1 MRFWL
6 NKLIRLL
13 AVATAVSALTFLLLA
28 LLPGDAAFVIAG
40 LDATPQDVENIR
52 RDLGL
57 DRHIVIRY
65 ASWLTKLL
73 KGDLGRSF
81 LTDRPVLETIAE
93 RLPITI
99 ELIIVSLLM
108 ALLLAFPAGIISAY
122 KYGRLAD
129 RCLSALG
136 FATLSM
142 PSFVMALLTIYFFA
156 IQLGWLPA
164 TGYMPLSDGIWVNLR
179 AFILPGLSVALIE
192 WVVLMRV
199 LRSDLIATLQ
209 QNYILMAK
217 AKGLPPWKIL
227 LRHALR
233 PSSLA
238 LVTVLGLQIGRYMG
252 EAVIVETIF
261 ALPGVGRL
269 LVDAIYNRDY
279 MMVQGCV
286 LVISV
291 AYVLINAIVDA
302 TYSWLDPRIRSG
314 KTNVP

>member
-1 MRFWL
+1 
-6 NKLIRLL
+6 
-13 AVATAVSALTFLLLA
+13 
-28 LLPGDAAFVIAG
+28 
-40 LDATPQDVENIR
+40 
-52 RDLGL
+52 
-57 DRHIVIRY
+57 
-65 ASWLTKLL
+65 
-73 KGDLGRSF
+73 
-81 LTDRPVLETIAE
+81 
-93 RLPITI
+93 
-99 ELIIVSLLM
+99 
-108 ALLLAFPAGIISAY
+108 
-122 KYGRLAD
+122 
-129 RCLSALG
+129 
-136 FATLSM
+136 
-142 PSFVMALLTIYFFA
+142 
-156 IQLGWLPA
+156 
-164 TGYMPLSDGIWVNLR
+164 
-179 AFILPGLSVALIE
+179 VALIE